1 MRSWALG
8 KLLNLATKRVGHVS
22 LQRVSFLKASEA
34 GTVGHQKTSESGGS
48 AFVQVDGWKD
58 NCMFL

>member
-1 MRSWALG
+1 MG